1 MQHYASKYKQHYVQ
15 ILKLAGPIVAA
26 QLGAII
32 TGYADT
38 IMVGRYSTQALAA
51 ASLVNNVFNL
61 MILVTLGFSYGMTPL
76 IGPLHARGDTR
87 GVGAMLRNAVA
98 ANAAYAALLLAAWTA
113 LYYNLHRLGMPA
125 ELLPLVRS
133 YYVIVL
139 WSMVPLAL
147 INVLRQYA
155 DAVGH
160 TSLAMWIMTAGNVMN
175 IAGNYALIYGKW
187 GAPEMG
193 LDGAGISTLAARV
206 AMAAAFAAALLLTR
220 RHRAATRQALKARTS
235 WNKMLAVARL
245 SLPISM
251 QMGMETGVFTA
262 ASLMVARLGADT
274 LAAYQVLV
282 MLGSIGF
289 MVYYAVGAAASI
301 KIAHCCGTADTAGV
315 RAAAHVGY
323 VLILACAVTASVT
336 FVTGGRWI
344 VAAFTPDPAVQ
355 AIALGVMWLLVAYQF
370 GDATQVAF
378 ANALRGIGRSM
389 PVMRIAFVSY
399 VAVGIPLLYVL
410 AFTVGWGIAGIYA
423 GFVVALLM
431 AGVLFAHSFYSALRR
446 QHRNN

>member
-61 MILVTLGFSYGMTPL
+61 MILMTLGFSYGITPL
-76 IGPLHARGDTR
+76 IGPLHARGDAR
-87 GVGAMLRNAVA
+87 GMGSMLRNALA
-98 ANAAYAALLLAAWTA
+98 ANAAYAALLMAVWTA
-113 LYYNLHRLGMPA
+113 LYCNLHRLGMPS
-125 ELLPLVRS
+125 ELLPMVRS
-133 YYVIVL
+133 YYAIVL

-147 INVLRQYA
+147 INALRQYA

-175 IAGNYALIYGKW
+175 IAGNYALIYGRW
-187 GAPEMG
+187 GAPELG

-206 AMAAAFAAALLLTR
+206 AMAAAFAAALLLMR
-220 RHRAATRQALKARTS
+220 RHRQATRQAMKARTS
-235 WNKMLAVARL
+235 RGEIMKVTRL

-262 ASLMVARLGADT
+262 ASLMVARLGANT

-301 KIAHCCGTADTAGV
+301 KIAHCCGTGDTAGV

-323 VLILACAVTASVT
+323 VLILACAATASLT
-336 FVTGGRWI
+336 FVAGGRWI

-355 AIALGVMWLLVAYQF
+355 AIALGVMWLLAAYQF

-378 ANALRGIGRSM
+378 ANALRGIGQSM

-399 VAVGIPLLYVL
+399 VAVGIPLLHVL
-410 AFTVGWGIAGIYA
+410 AFTVGWGISGIYA

-431 AGVLFAHSFYSALRR
+431 AGVLFARSFYSALRR
-446 QHRNN
+446 QQRNN

>member
-26 QLGAII
+26 QLGAIV

-61 MILVTLGFSYGMTPL
+61 MILMTLGFSYGMTPL

-87 GVGAMLRNAVA
+87 SVGAMLRNAVA
-98 ANAAYAALLLAAWTA
+98 ANAVYAALLLAVWTA

-175 IAGNYALIYGKW
+175 IAGNYALIYGRW

-193 LDGAGISTLAARV
+193 LNGAGVSTLAARV
-206 AMAAAFAAALLLTR
+206 AMAAAFAAALLLMR
-220 RHRAATRQALKARTS
+220 RHREATHMALKARTS
-235 WNKMLAVARL
+235 WSKMLGVTRL
-245 SLPISM
+245 SLPISL

-262 ASLMVARLGADT
+262 ASLMVAWLGANT

-301 KIAHCCGTADTAGV
+301 NIAHCCGTADTAGV

-323 VLILACAVTASVT
+323 MLILMCAATASLT
-336 FVTGGRWI
+336 FVAGGRWI

-355 AIALGVMWLLVAYQF
+355 AIALNVMWLLVAYQF

-410 AFTVGWGIAGIYA
+410 GFTVGWGIAGIYA

-431 AGVLFAHSFYSALRR
+431 AGVLFARSFYGALRR
-446 QHRNN
+446 QRRNN

>member
-1 MQHYASKYKQHYVQ
+1 MHHYASKYKQHYVQ

-26 QLGAII
+26 QLGAIV

-61 MILVTLGFSYGMTPL
+61 MILMTLGFSYGMTPL
-76 IGPLHARGDTR
+76 IGPLHARCDTR
-87 GVGAMLRNAVA
+87 GMGAMLRNALA
-98 ANAAYAALLLAAWTA
+98 ANAVYTSLLLAVWTA

-125 ELLPLVRS
+125 ELLPMVRS

-206 AMAAAFAAALLLTR
+206 AMAAAFVGALCLLR
-220 RHRAATRQALKARTS
+220 RHRQATRQALRARTS
-235 WNKMLAVARL
+235 LSQMLKVTRL

-262 ASLMVARLGADT
+262 ASLMVARLGANT

-301 KIAHCCGTADTAGV
+301 KIAHCCGTGDSAGV

-323 VLILACAVTASVT
+323 VLILACAATASLT
-336 FVTGGRWI
+336 FVAGGRWI

-378 ANALRGIGRSM
+378 ANALRGIGQSV

-410 AFTVGWGIAGIYA
+410 AFIVGWGIAGIYA

-431 AGVLFAHSFYSALRR
+431 AGVLFARSFYSALRR
-446 QHRNN
+446 QQRNN